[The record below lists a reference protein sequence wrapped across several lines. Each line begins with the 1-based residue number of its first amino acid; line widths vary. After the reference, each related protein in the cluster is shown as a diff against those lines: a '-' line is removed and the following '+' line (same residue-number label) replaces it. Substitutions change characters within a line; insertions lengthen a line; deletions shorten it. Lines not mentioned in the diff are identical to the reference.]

1 MKKVFLLALAAALL
15 CGCMKDFDEDIHSSY
30 NEMVFSNKNIEEA
43 LIRNKELKDYCLDSL
58 DINHDGIIA
67 EDEISGVLRI
77 DCSGRGMTSLEGI
90 EIFPCL
96 TTLICSNNCL
106 ESLNLSQ
113 TNVKALF
120 ANPMNDSS
128 GKNLLKYVYVRRD
141 QEIEYVT
148 SDRDAVTPSRIP
160 SETIVISI
168 PAVKDGE

>member
-1 MKKVFLLALAAALL
+1 MKKVYILALAVALF
-15 CGCMKDFDEDIHSSY
+15 CGCMKDFNEDIRLPSSDIA
-30 NEMVFSNKNIEEA
+30 FSSRRIEEA

-113 TNVKALF
+113 TNVKVLF

-148 SDRDAVTPSRIP
+148 SDRDKADRIP

-168 PAVKDGE
+168 PASRDGE

>member
-1 MKKVFLLALAAALL
+1 MKKVFILALAAALL
-15 CGCMKDFDEDIHSSY
+15 CGCMKDFDEDIHGDPYSDTEIGFGPVVHFD
-30 NEMVFSNKNIEEA
+30 NLEFE
-43 LIRNKELKDYCLDSL
+43 RFCLDSL
-58 DINHDGIIA
+58 DIDGDGCIRAGEIA
-67 EDEISGVLRI
+67 DVRKI

-90 EIFPCL
+90 EKFPSL
-96 TTLICSNNCL
+96 DTLVCQGNRL

-113 TNVKALF
+113 TSVRVLF

-148 SDRDAVTPSRIP
+148 SDRDKADRIP

-168 PAVKDGE
+168 PASRDGE